1 MFQVQGYFDLP
12 VDNITAEPAFRDWI
26 KENHLKQA
34 VLVTPN
40 PEVLCT
46 GVRVHSKYHVQCTL
60 NNEHCTTFYMCGCSH
75 IPFYHVKW
83 IISEVAS

>member
-46 GVRVHSKYHVQCTL
+46 GVREHSKYHV
-60 NNEHCTTFYMCGCSH
+60 HCTTCYMCGCSH
-75 IPFYHVKW
+75 ISFYHVK
-83 IISEVAS
+83 IHHAIMQ